1 MPRQI
6 NAKTTAKDPRII
18 ISGGGTG
25 GHIFPAIAIAD
36 AINGKF
42 PNAAILFV
50 GAKEKMEM
58 TVVPKAGYPIKG
70 LWISGFD
77 RRLSSGNLLFPFKVI
92 QSIWKSFSI
101 IARFKPDVVVGVG
114 GYASGPALFAAS
126 LMNIPTVIQEQNSY
140 AGITNKILAR
150 FAKKIGVAFPDM
162 DVVFPAEKIVLAG
175 NPVRKNLYPGHLS
188 GRAEACQFFNL
199 DPSKKVVFV
208 AGGSMGARTI
218 NQAIMAAYALIQ
230 ERTDIQLIWQCGKFY
245 AATCLESD
253 SGKLPHVRVLPF
265 IEYMEMAYQAAD
277 LVVCRAGA
285 LSIAEI
291 CLLGKPAI
299 LIPSP
304 NVAEDHQTKNALS
317 LQQNAACLTI
327 KDQDAIRDLLP
338 EIYKLMANEECRL
351 ALGRNASRLGYPDA
365 AEKLAEMILQ
375 YVPSDKK
382 KLAI

>member
-175 NPVRKNLYPGHLS
+175 NPVRKNLYPGH
-188 GRAEACQFFNL
+188 
-199 DPSKKVVFV
+199 
-208 AGGSMGARTI
+208 
-218 NQAIMAAYALIQ
+218 
-230 ERTDIQLIWQCGKFY
+230 
-245 AATCLESD
+245 
-253 SGKLPHVRVLPF
+253 
-265 IEYMEMAYQAAD
+265 
-277 LVVCRAGA
+277 
-285 LSIAEI
+285 
-291 CLLGKPAI
+291 
-299 LIPSP
+299 
-304 NVAEDHQTKNALS
+304 
-317 LQQNAACLTI
+317 
-327 KDQDAIRDLLP
+327 
-338 EIYKLMANEECRL
+338 
-351 ALGRNASRLGYPDA
+351 
-365 AEKLAEMILQ
+365 
-375 YVPSDKK
+375 
-382 KLAI
+382 